1 MRKGLGKYWPFAVV
15 LILIVLLGIY
25 KLIVIDVVWE
35 GINPDET
42 MAWKV
47 TELPENA
54 TQVRETESQSELL
67 RQAMFLVVPL
77 IVVAIVYLVVG
88 KKKNLIQP
96 DKKALIVG
104 MAASFLSQPL
114 HELIHGLA
122 MPKGSTVYIGIIISN
137 FSGYATSNA
146 YMNMFQCVMYHLL
159 PAFILGILPL
169 ICFVVNKEK
178 KDFICW
184 FCFGFA
190 LIGLVQTAPDWFGLY
205 PIVRQVPF
213 DAVIQFSGYHAY
225 WFYI

>member
-1 MRKGLGKYWPFAVV
+1 MRKGLEKYWPFAAV

-25 KLIVIDVVWE
+25 KLFVIDVVWE

-42 MAWKV
+42 TAWKV

-114 HELIHGLA
+114 HELIHVRYILELLKA
-122 MPKGSTVYIGIIISN
+122 TFPDMP
-137 FSGYATSNA
+137 
-146 YMNMFQCVMYHLL
+146 
-159 PAFILGILPL
+159 
-169 ICFVVNKEK
+169 
-178 KDFICW
+178 
-184 FCFGFA
+184 
-190 LIGLVQTAPDWFGLY
+190 
-205 PIVRQVPF
+205 RQMH
-213 DAVIQFSGYHAY
+213 I
-225 WFYI
+225 